1 MILKEIYIGR
11 KEISKRT
18 KGKKKCLLNSFITNE
33 KANLIFVIIKA
44 IVTWTALQEA
54 SLFVSILHI
63 GKQTK
68 NDTPTL

>member
-44 IVTWTALQEA
+44 IVT
-54 SLFVSILHI
+54 
-63 GKQTK
+63 
-68 NDTPTL
+68 